1 MNIVKDLL
9 PLLDHLVPGLI
20 AAWLYYSLTAHPK
33 LDAFERVIEALIF
46 TTLVRVLI
54 PSVEFLLINLGT
66 IRAIG
71 TWTSEVQLGWSLVLG
86 VILGIAGA
94 AFTNND
100 LPHRWLR
107 DPEKWIIVRR
117 FPRLAGLLS
126 QVTITRQTNYPS
138 EWYGAFQR
146 SPQPHWALMQLR
158 SDENKKQSAEV
169 GLRLYALVEEWPN
182 SQSSGHFV
190 LNFPSW
196 QKDDGTLVD
205 CPHVLRMLI
214 KADQVQWLQIMVP
227 PGFEMKNIVPEKKAT

>member
-9 PLLDHLVPGLI
+9 PLLDHLVPGLL

-46 TTLVRVLI
+46 TTLVRVLT
-54 PSVEFLLINLGT
+54 SGLEFVLLSLGSLH
-66 IRAIG
+66 ALG
-71 TWTSEVQLGWSLVLG
+71 VWTSDVQLGWSLALG
-86 VILGIAGA
+86 VGLGIVGA

-107 DPEKWIIVRR
+107 EPENWILVSWFPWLSRWLSKIV
-117 FPRLAGLLS
+117 
-126 QVTITRQTNYPS
+126 ITRQTNYPS

-146 SPQPHWALMQLR
+146 SPQPHWALMQLD
-158 SDENKKQSAEV
+158 SKKQSGDA

-196 QKDDGTLVD
+196 QKDDGSLID
-205 CPHVLRMLI
+205 CPDVLRMLI

-227 PGFEMKNIVPEKKAT
+227 PGFELQNIVPGKKAT